1 MNGIWACEEDLNNYL
16 QQSDLEVRESMTN
29 VSNQFVFRTPNTE
42 ADEIKINREQRLQ
55 ADIQYLSQCKV
66 KNTNF
71 SFFLIIFNKK
81 KERLEE
87 SLQQANHEIGVKHMK
102 ERELERN
109 YREQKMRWES
119 EKEELKKTINTLQ
132 QRDSQCQVY
141 IYIQRLF
148 ILF

>member
-1 MNGIWACEEDLNNYL
+1 M
-16 QQSDLEVRESMTN
+16 QS
-29 VSNQFVFRTPNTE
+29 
-42 ADEIKINREQRLQ
+42 
-55 ADIQYLSQCKV
+55 

-141 IYIQRLF
+141 IFKDCSFYSNF
-148 ILF
+148 YSA

>member
-66 KNTNF
+66 KTQILV
-71 SFFLIIFNKK
+71 FF
-81 KERLEE
+81 
-87 SLQQANHEIGVKHMK
+87 
-102 ERELERN
+102 
-109 YREQKMRWES
+109 
-119 EKEELKKTINTLQ
+119 
-132 QRDSQCQVY
+132 
-141 IYIQRLF
+141 
-148 ILF
+148 